1 MIYSSNLREEEL
13 KNKIA
18 SDFFNDFDSTQII
31 NEIDFTV
38 SLKENKDIYIL
49 WAEAK
54 KGRSDIYK
62 SFVQLIFT
70 IGKKRIF
77 DKKLPPK
84 FLGAFD
90 SEKIA
95 FIEYY
100 KVMHIFSKN
109 DFNWNITPSDHH
121 TKEFK
126 ELYSL
131 AEEILKEESL
141 LFYFEEDEHDIKTF
155 IKDNFN
161 TDKNSLNKIQID
173 KNNFVNIY
181 YKWLENVKPFIN
193 ADWEK
198 IKKTGIIDAD
208 FYLADLLSENNL
220 TLKDKLF
227 VLLKNNYYELDR
239 KTDKEGFL
247 NIKQVHF
254 NDNQKSHNDFWK
266 IYKRPPKEEYWDYII
281 ERRDL
286 LVSQDIRE
294 RKGSFFTPRIWAEK
308 AQDYLAESLG
318 ENWQDEYYIWDL
330 AAGTGNLLAGLTN
343 KYKIFASTI
352 DKADV
357 QIMKDRIKN
366 GANLLE
372 ANVFQFDFLN
382 DDFDKC
388 PEALREII
396 NDEEKRKKLLI
407 FINPPYAEAGSIT
420 QTTGTGEN
428 KTGVA
433 LNNKTYEKYKKIL
446 SKASNEL
453 FAQFFIRIYI
463 ELKGCILGCFSTLK
477 YVNSSNFTS
486 FRKIFQAKF
495 LKGFII
501 PADTFDNVKGQ
512 FPIGFLIWD
521 TSKAGKQ
528 KHIKINV
535 YDRNNKSLGKKR
547 FYIFDE
553 KTKNIGKWIAEYR
566 QKNIE
571 NSLGM
576 LNSGRLD
583 FQNQKLVYIKHYV
596 SDTAHAL
603 TITITITIIIP
614 CSVFFAIRH
623 CIKADWINDRDQFL
637 YPNESWKEDKELH
650 CDCLAFTLFH
660 LQNRITSKD
669 GINHWIPFTETQV
682 NSKGIFKS
690 HFMTDF
696 INGKIK
702 TEDKG
707 LLISENDF
715 YKGDKK
721 IDFSYEALLCFEAGR
736 ELYKYYHSFDNINI
750 DASFYDIRAFF
761 QGFKNGRMNSKSED
775 EKYNALIKNLK
786 EKTDILAKKISYKV
800 YEHGFLKR

>member
-18 SDFFNDFDSTQII
+18 SDFFNDFDGTQII

-38 SLKENKDIYIL
+38 SLKENKNIYIL

-62 SFVQLIFT
+62 SFVQLILT

-90 SEKIA
+90 SEKTA
-95 FIEYY
+95 FIEYH

-131 AEEILKEESL
+131 AEEILKDESL
-141 LFYFEEDEHDIKTF
+141 LYYFDEDEEDIKKF

-181 YKWLENVKPFIN
+181 YKWLERVKPSVT
-193 ADWEK
+193 ADWQAV
-198 IKKTGIIDAD
+198 KKTGIIDAD

-372 ANVFQFDFLN
+372 EMYFSS
-382 DDFDKC
+382 
-388 PEALREII
+388 
-396 NDEEKRKKLLI
+396 I
-407 FINPPYAEAGSIT
+407 FSMM
-420 QTTGTGEN
+420 
-428 KTGVA
+428 
-433 LNNKTYEKYKKIL
+433 IL
-446 SKASNEL
+446 
-453 FAQFFIRIYI
+453 
-463 ELKGCILGCFSTLK
+463 T
-477 YVNSSNFTS
+477 
-486 FRKIFQAKF
+486 
-495 LKGFII
+495 
-501 PADTFDNVKGQ
+501 
-512 FPIGFLIWD
+512 
-521 TSKAGKQ
+521 
-528 KHIKINV
+528 
-535 YDRNNKSLGKKR
+535 
-547 FYIFDE
+547 
-553 KTKNIGKWIAEYR
+553 
-566 QKNIE
+566 
-571 NSLGM
+571 
-576 LNSGRLD
+576 
-583 FQNQKLVYIKHYV
+583 
-596 SDTAHAL
+596 
-603 TITITITIIIP
+603 
-614 CSVFFAIRH
+614 
-623 CIKADWINDRDQFL
+623 
-637 YPNESWKEDKELH
+637 
-650 CDCLAFTLFH
+650 
-660 LQNRITSKD
+660 
-669 GINHWIPFTETQV
+669 
-682 NSKGIFKS
+682 
-690 HFMTDF
+690 
-696 INGKIK
+696 
-702 TEDKG
+702 
-707 LLISENDF
+707 
-715 YKGDKK
+715 
-721 IDFSYEALLCFEAGR
+721 
-736 ELYKYYHSFDNINI
+736 
-750 DASFYDIRAFF
+750 
-761 QGFKNGRMNSKSED
+761 
-775 EKYNALIKNLK
+775 NALKPL
-786 EKTDILAKKISYKV
+786 EK
-800 YEHGFLKR
+800 

>member
-62 SFVQLIFT
+62 SFVQLILT

-131 AEEILKEESL
+131 AEEILKDESL
-141 LFYFEEDEHDIKTF
+141 LYYFDEDEEDIKKF

-181 YKWLENVKPFIN
+181 YKWLERVKPFIN

-239 KTDKEGFL
+239 KIDNEGF
-247 NIKQVHF
+247 IQIRQVNF

-294 RKGSFFTPRIWAEK
+294 RKGSFFTPRVWVEK
-308 AQDYLAESLG
+308 SQEFIADCLG

-407 FINPPYAEAGSIT
+407 FINPPYAEASSAT
-420 QTTGTGEN
+420 TVTGTGEN

-463 ELKGCILGCFSTLK
+463 ELKGCILGCFSKLK

-521 TSKAGKQ
+521 TSISKKLYYIYIYIYEE
-528 KHIKINV
+528 KK
-535 YDRNNKSLGKKR
+535 NKVKKLGKKKIYSYDNEKYINEWYKN
-547 FYIFDE
+547 FYDKFE
-553 KTKNIGKWIAEYR
+553 EIGIMNTR
-566 QKNIE
+566 GN
-571 NSLGM
+571 
-576 LNSGRLD
+576 D
-583 FQNQKLVYIKHYV
+583 FQNYNYIRISSCNNFNH
-596 SDTAHAL
+596 TNI
-603 TITITITIIIP
+603 ITKNNLIP
-614 CSVFFAIRH
+614 SCIYLSVRH

>member
-62 SFVQLIFT
+62 SFVQLILT

-131 AEEILKEESL
+131 AEEILKDESL
-141 LFYFEEDEHDIKTF
+141 LYYFDEDEEDIKKF

-181 YKWLENVKPFIN
+181 YKWLERVKPFIN

-239 KTDKEGFL
+239 KIDNEGF
-247 NIKQVHF
+247 IQIRQVNF

-294 RKGSFFTPRIWAEK
+294 RKGSFFTPRVWVEK
-308 AQDYLAESLG
+308 SQEFIADCLG

-407 FINPPYAEAGSIT
+407 FINPPYAEASSAT
-420 QTTGTGEN
+420 TVTGTGEN

-463 ELKGCILGCFSTLK
+463 ELKGCILGCFSKLK

-521 TSKAGKQ
+521 TSISKKLYYIYIYEE
-528 KHIKINV
+528 KK
-535 YDRNNKSLGKKR
+535 NKVKKLGKKKIYSYDNEKYINEWYKN
-547 FYIFDE
+547 FYDKFE
-553 KTKNIGKWIAEYR
+553 EIGIMNTR
-566 QKNIE
+566 GN
-571 NSLGM
+571 
-576 LNSGRLD
+576 D
-583 FQNQKLVYIKHYV
+583 FQNYNYIRISSCNNFNH
-596 SDTAHAL
+596 TNI
-603 TITITITIIIP
+603 ITKNNLIP
-614 CSVFFAIRH
+614 SCIYLSVRH

>member
-62 SFVQLIFT
+62 SFVQLILT

-131 AEEILKEESL
+131 AEEILKDESL
-141 LFYFEEDEHDIKTF
+141 LYYFDEDEEDIKKF

-181 YKWLENVKPFIN
+181 YKWLERVKPFIN

-239 KTDKEGFL
+239 KIDNEGF
-247 NIKQVHF
+247 IQIRQVNF

-294 RKGSFFTPRIWAEK
+294 RKGSFFTPRVWVEK
-308 AQDYLAESLG
+308 SQEFIADCLG

-407 FINPPYAEAGSIT
+407 FINPPYAEASSAT
-420 QTTGTGEN
+420 TVTGTGEN

-463 ELKGCILGCFSTLK
+463 ELKGCILGCFSKLK

-521 TSKAGKQ
+521 TS
-528 KHIKINV
+528 I
-535 YDRNNKSLGKKR
+535 SKKLY
-547 FYIFDE
+547 YIYIYIYRREE
-553 KTKNIGKWIAEYR
+553 K
-566 QKNIE
+566 
-571 NSLGM
+571 
-576 LNSGRLD
+576 
-583 FQNQKLVYIKHYV
+583 
-596 SDTAHAL
+596 
-603 TITITITIIIP
+603 
-614 CSVFFAIRH
+614 
-623 CIKADWINDRDQFL
+623 
-637 YPNESWKEDKELH
+637 
-650 CDCLAFTLFH
+650 
-660 LQNRITSKD
+660 
-669 GINHWIPFTETQV
+669 
-682 NSKGIFKS
+682 
-690 HFMTDF
+690 
-696 INGKIK
+696 
-702 TEDKG
+702 
-707 LLISENDF
+707 
-715 YKGDKK
+715 
-721 IDFSYEALLCFEAGR
+721 
-736 ELYKYYHSFDNINI
+736 
-750 DASFYDIRAFF
+750 
-761 QGFKNGRMNSKSED
+761 
-775 EKYNALIKNLK
+775 
-786 EKTDILAKKISYKV
+786 
-800 YEHGFLKR
+800 

>member
-62 SFVQLIFT
+62 SFVQLILT

-131 AEEILKEESL
+131 AEEILKDESL
-141 LFYFEEDEHDIKTF
+141 LYYFDEDEEDIKKF

-181 YKWLENVKPFIN
+181 YKWLERVKPFIN

-239 KTDKEGFL
+239 KIDNEGF
-247 NIKQVHF
+247 IQIRQVNF

-294 RKGSFFTPRIWAEK
+294 RKGSFFTPRVWVEK
-308 AQDYLAESLG
+308 SQEFIADCLG

-407 FINPPYAEAGSIT
+407 FINPPYAEASSAT
-420 QTTGTGEN
+420 TVTGTGEN

-463 ELKGCILGCFSTLK
+463 ELKGCILGCFSKLK

-521 TSKAGKQ
+521 TS
-528 KHIKINV
+528 I
-535 YDRNNKSLGKKR
+535 SKKLY
-547 FYIFDE
+547 YI
-553 KTKNIGKWIAEYR
+553 
-566 QKNIE
+566 
-571 NSLGM
+571 
-576 LNSGRLD
+576 
-583 FQNQKLVYIKHYV
+583 YIYIYIYMK
-596 SDTAHAL
+596 
-603 TITITITIIIP
+603 
-614 CSVFFAIRH
+614 R
-623 CIKADWINDRDQFL
+623 R
-637 YPNESWKEDKELH
+637 
-650 CDCLAFTLFH
+650 
-660 LQNRITSKD
+660 
-669 GINHWIPFTETQV
+669 
-682 NSKGIFKS
+682 
-690 HFMTDF
+690 
-696 INGKIK
+696 KIK
-702 TEDKG
+702 
-707 LLISENDF
+707 LRN
-715 YKGDKK
+715 
-721 IDFSYEALLCFEAGR
+721 
-736 ELYKYYHSFDNINI
+736 
-750 DASFYDIRAFF
+750 
-761 QGFKNGRMNSKSED
+761 
-775 EKYNALIKNLK
+775 
-786 EKTDILAKKISYKV
+786 
-800 YEHGFLKR
+800 

>member
-62 SFVQLIFT
+62 SFVQLILT

-131 AEEILKEESL
+131 AEEILKDESL
-141 LFYFEEDEHDIKTF
+141 LYYFDEDEEDIKKF

-181 YKWLENVKPFIN
+181 YKWLERVKPFIN

-239 KTDKEGFL
+239 KIDNEGF
-247 NIKQVHF
+247 IQIRQVNF

-294 RKGSFFTPRIWAEK
+294 RKGSFFTPRVWVEK
-308 AQDYLAESLG
+308 SQEFIADCLG

-463 ELKGCILGCFSTLK
+463 ELKGCILGCFSKLK

-528 KHIKINV
+528 K
-535 YDRNNKSLGKKR
+535 
-547 FYIFDE
+547 
-553 KTKNIGKWIAEYR
+553 
-566 QKNIE
+566 
-571 NSLGM
+571 
-576 LNSGRLD
+576 
-583 FQNQKLVYIKHYV
+583 
-596 SDTAHAL
+596 
-603 TITITITIIIP
+603 
-614 CSVFFAIRH
+614 
-623 CIKADWINDRDQFL
+623 
-637 YPNESWKEDKELH
+637 
-650 CDCLAFTLFH
+650 
-660 LQNRITSKD
+660 
-669 GINHWIPFTETQV
+669 
-682 NSKGIFKS
+682 
-690 HFMTDF
+690 
-696 INGKIK
+696 
-702 TEDKG
+702 
-707 LLISENDF
+707 
-715 YKGDKK
+715 
-721 IDFSYEALLCFEAGR
+721 
-736 ELYKYYHSFDNINI
+736 LYKNKCI
-750 DASFYDIRAFF
+750 
-761 QGFKNGRMNSKSED
+761 
-775 EKYNALIKNLK
+775 
-786 EKTDILAKKISYKV
+786 
-800 YEHGFLKR
+800 

>member
-18 SDFFNDFDSTQII
+18 LDFFNDFDNTQII

-38 SLKENKDIYIL
+38 SLKRNTDIYML

-54 KGRSDIYK
+54 KAKSDIYK
-62 SFVQLIFT
+62 SFVQLILT

-77 DKKLPPK
+77 DKKIPPK

-95 FIEYY
+95 FIEYHR
-100 KVMHIFSKN
+100 VIHIFSKS
-109 DFNWNITPSDHH
+109 DFNWNITPSDHN

-126 ELYSL
+126 ELYNL
-131 AEEILKEESL
+131 AEETLKEESL
-141 LFYFEEDEHDIKTF
+141 LYYFEEDEEEINKF

-161 TDKNSLNKIQID
+161 TDKTLLNKIQID

-181 YKWLENVKPFIN
+181 YKWLERVKPSIN

-227 VLLKNNYYELDR
+227 VLLRNNYYELDR
-239 KTDKEGFL
+239 KIDNEGFL
-247 NIKQVHF
+247 TLKQVYF
-254 NDNQKSHNDFWK
+254 NDNQKKHNEFWK
-266 IYKRPPKEEYWDYII
+266 IYKRPPKEEYWNYII

-294 RKGSFFTPRIWAEK
+294 RKGSFFTPRVWVEK
-308 AQDYLAESLG
+308 SQEYIADVLG
-318 ENWQDEYYIWDL
+318 ENWQDEYYIWDC

-343 KYKIFASTI
+343 KYNIFASTI
-352 DKADV
+352 DKAEV
-357 QIMKDRIKN
+357 QIMKERIKN

-388 PEALREII
+388 PKALQDII
-396 NDEEKRKKLLI
+396 NDEEKRKKLVI
-407 FINPPYAEAGSIT
+407 YINPPYAEAGNKKTMSNK
-420 QTTGTGEN
+420 GEH
-428 KTGVA
+428 KAGVS
-433 LNNKTYEKYKKIL
+433 LGNKTYEKYKKIL
-446 SKASNEL
+446 SKASNEV
-453 FAQFFIRIYI
+453 FAQFFIRVYK
-463 ELKGCILGCFSTLK
+463 ELNGCILSCFSRLK
-477 YVNSSNFTS
+477 YVNSSNFKA

-495 LKGFII
+495 LKGFIA

-528 KHIKINV
+528 KHIKVNV

-553 KTKNIGKWIAEYR
+553 NTKNIGKWISEYR
-566 QKNIE
+566 EKNAK

-583 FQNQKLVYIKHYV
+583 FQHNNLCYIEHYIAD
-596 SDTAHAL
+596 SSHAL
-603 TITITITIIIP
+603 TIIIP
-614 CSVFFAIRH
+614 CSVFFATRH
-623 CIKADWINDRDQFL
+623 CIKA
-637 YPNESWKEDKELH
+637 
-650 CDCLAFTLFH
+650 CLRA
-660 LQNRITSKD
+660 ID
-669 GINHWIPFTETQV
+669 IA
-682 NSKGIFKS
+682 
-690 HFMTDF
+690 HF
-696 INGKIK
+696 
-702 TEDKG
+702 
-707 LLISENDF
+707 
-715 YKGDKK
+715 
-721 IDFSYEALLCFEAGR
+721 
-736 ELYKYYHSFDNINI
+736 
-750 DASFYDIRAFF
+750 
-761 QGFKNGRMNSKSED
+761 
-775 EKYNALIKNLK
+775 
-786 EKTDILAKKISYKV
+786 
-800 YEHGFLKR
+800 

>member
-62 SFVQLIFT
+62 SFVQLILT

-131 AEEILKEESL
+131 AEEILKDESL
-141 LFYFEEDEHDIKTF
+141 LYYFDEDEEDIKKF

-181 YKWLENVKPFIN
+181 YKWLERVKPFIN

-239 KTDKEGFL
+239 KIDNEGF
-247 NIKQVHF
+247 IQIRQVNF

-294 RKGSFFTPRIWAEK
+294 RKGSFFTPRVWVEK
-308 AQDYLAESLG
+308 SQEFIADCLG

-407 FINPPYAEAGSIT
+407 FINPPYAEASSAT
-420 QTTGTGEN
+420 TVTGTGEN

-463 ELKGCILGCFSTLK
+463 ELKGCILGCFSKLK

-521 TSKAGKQ
+521 TS
-528 KHIKINV
+528 I
-535 YDRNNKSLGKKR
+535 SKKLY
-547 FYIFDE
+547 YI
-553 KTKNIGKWIAEYR
+553 
-566 QKNIE
+566 
-571 NSLGM
+571 
-576 LNSGRLD
+576 
-583 FQNQKLVYIKHYV
+583 YIYIYMK
-596 SDTAHAL
+596 
-603 TITITITIIIP
+603 
-614 CSVFFAIRH
+614 R
-623 CIKADWINDRDQFL
+623 R
-637 YPNESWKEDKELH
+637 
-650 CDCLAFTLFH
+650 
-660 LQNRITSKD
+660 
-669 GINHWIPFTETQV
+669 
-682 NSKGIFKS
+682 
-690 HFMTDF
+690 
-696 INGKIK
+696 KIK
-702 TEDKG
+702 
-707 LLISENDF
+707 LRN
-715 YKGDKK
+715 
-721 IDFSYEALLCFEAGR
+721 
-736 ELYKYYHSFDNINI
+736 
-750 DASFYDIRAFF
+750 
-761 QGFKNGRMNSKSED
+761 
-775 EKYNALIKNLK
+775 
-786 EKTDILAKKISYKV
+786 
-800 YEHGFLKR
+800 